1 MHTEYSA
8 REGFFK
14 GWMPSGRRVDSCI
27 PGNKVP
33 YLFHYP
39 HTIFLPVVMS
49 GYDSISQASGELP
62 QFTLNIKSVLRFESP
77 VGEDFYTICAKAIF
91 LV

>member
-1 MHTEYSA
+1 
-8 REGFFK
+8 
-14 GWMPSGRRVDSCI
+14 
-27 PGNKVP
+27 
-33 YLFHYP
+33 
-39 HTIFLPVVMS
+39 MS